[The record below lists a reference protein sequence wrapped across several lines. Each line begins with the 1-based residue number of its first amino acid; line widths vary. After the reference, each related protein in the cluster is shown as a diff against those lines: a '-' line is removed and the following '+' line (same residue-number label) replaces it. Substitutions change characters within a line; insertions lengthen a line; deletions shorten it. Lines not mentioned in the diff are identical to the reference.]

1 MLNKNSWIAN
11 RKELFSRICLDLIIL
26 IIPFY
31 SKIYLTINSGKFIF
45 YFIFITTWIILN
57 YIFGRYH
64 FNQKTNISYIKYFL
78 KVFLSSLILVFFCLV
93 ISFFNFF
100 KIDIS
105 ELFVLFFEKSILSF
119 FIQILFYKLLTNRS
133 TKNCNIWF
141 FHGTNNRLNILRK
154 YLYND
159 KSIFLTNSTNEL
171 NDLMEDSY
179 NNLKGIIFDDASN
192 EELNLDI
199 LKFKKNTPIQKIS
212 TIKWCES
219 YFYKLPTEFIKNTD
233 LKYNYENYNFQT
245 RLKYIS
251 DIILS
256 IILLITTLPIF
267 LLVIV
272 LIKLEDGGTV
282 FYSQERIG
290 KNGLI
295 FKILKFRSMKID
307 AEKNGPVW
315 SKRGDKRI
323 TNIGK
328 LLRIS
333 RIDELPQLF
342 CVLKGQMSLIGPR
355 PERPEIEKTLEKE
368 IPYYSYRRAVKPG
381 LSGWAQ
387 VNYPY
392 GASLEDSKEKTSYD
406 IFYIENF
413 SNILDMIIFFKTIKL
428 VFNLKGAIPK
438 SPNDSANI

>member
-1 MLNKNSWIAN
+1 MINKNLWIAD
-11 RKELFSRICLDLIIL
+11 RKELLSRLCLDLIIL
-26 IIPFY
+26 IVPFY
-31 SKIYLTINSGKFIF
+31 NKIYLKINSGKFIF
-45 YFIFITTWIILN
+45 YLIFISTWIILN

-64 FNQKTNISYIKYFL
+64 FKQESNISYIRYFF
-78 KVFLSSLILVFFCLV
+78 KVFLSSLILLSFFLL

-105 ELFVLFFEKSILSF
+105 QLFILFLEKSILSF

-133 TKNCNIWF
+133 TRICNIWF
-141 FHGTNNRLNILRK
+141 FKGTNNRLNTIRK
-154 YLYND
+154 YINNY
-159 KSIFLTNSTNEL
+159 KSILLTNNFNEFKH
-171 NDLMEDSY
+171 LMEDSH
-179 NNLKGIIFDDASN
+179 NNFKGIIFDKTSN
-192 EELNLDI
+192 EELNLDSI
-199 LKFKKNTPIQKIS
+199 KLKQNASIQEIS
-212 TIKWCES
+212 VCKWFES
-219 YFYKLPTEFIKNTD
+219 YFYKLPIEFINNTD
-233 LKYNYENYNFQT
+233 LKYNYEYYNFQT

-295 FKILKFRSMKID
+295 FKIYKFRSMKIN

-323 TNIGK
+323 TKIGK

-342 CVLKGQMSLIGPR
+342 CVLKGEMSLIGPR
-355 PERPEIEKTLEKE
+355 PERPEIEKILEKE
-368 IPYYSYRRAVKPG
+368 IPYYSYRRALKPG

-392 GASLEDSKEKTSYD
+392 GASIEDSKEKTSYD
-406 IFYIENF
+406 IFYIKNF

-428 VFNLKGAIPK
+428 VFNLKGALPRN
-438 SPNDSANI
+438 SND